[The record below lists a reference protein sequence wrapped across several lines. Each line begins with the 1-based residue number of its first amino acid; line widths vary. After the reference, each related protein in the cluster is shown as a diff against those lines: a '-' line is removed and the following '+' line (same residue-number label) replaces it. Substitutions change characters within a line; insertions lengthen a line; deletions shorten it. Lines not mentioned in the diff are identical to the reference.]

1 MLLERDVPHL
11 PFSAAVL
18 KDLPVMPW
26 SITEEVCNTCACAFD
41 GHSKLY
47 AGIIVT
53 FTRPELKYF
62 TGTLTFFSLCT
73 YESDKLKHFC
83 CPCNYCRSLFFPDL
97 FVLQIFIVIRVRGM
111 FLYCIVFCLDLKPQT
126 VIWEVQGLSPNE
138 LLSSRLMGKS
148 PDVLL
153 FIGLGRKEPFGSSPY
168 CSVQH
173 WSAWMHGYWW
183 CSALENVGKWKFW
196 GQFMKICQCL
206 KAASCLFVAL

>member
-1 MLLERDVPHL
+1 
-11 PFSAAVL
+11 
-18 KDLPVMPW
+18 
-26 SITEEVCNTCACAFD
+26 
-41 GHSKLY
+41 
-47 AGIIVT
+47 
-53 FTRPELKYF
+53 
-62 TGTLTFFSLCT
+62 
-73 YESDKLKHFC
+73 
-83 CPCNYCRSLFFPDL
+83 
-97 FVLQIFIVIRVRGM
+97 M

-138 LLSSRLMGKS
+138 LLSSRLIDKS
-148 PDVLL
+148 SDVLL

-206 KAASCLFVAL
+206 LRVVSLWLCNLSFEETRKYCDMEEKRFICCYRLECILQMWRILSNQGHHWTMRRGTEALQFISQTRWILSLRTLSWIWAQFILNLFRAGSKRICLRKLQ